1 MACQLKN
8 ILILVRR
15 VSLVIKCAIARSGE
29 ILFTTHVNGGI
40 AQLVER
46 PFCTRKVSG
55 SNPLASTILRS
66 LRSYV
71 WHAIF
76 FNDWIINQQNNQSEV
91 CPSKREANSAFN
103 SNSIPNSHMLISCTF
118 SKRSRAGV
126 QYFFIMY

>member
-55 SNPLASTILRS
+55 SNPLASTILFTPNRVR
-66 LRSYV
+66 L
-71 WHAIF
+71 F
-76 FNDWIINQQNNQSEV
+76 FLLFLV
-91 CPSKREANSAFN
+91 
-103 SNSIPNSHMLISCTF
+103 L
-118 SKRSRAGV
+118 
-126 QYFFIMY
+126 